1 MSELVSGARGANHSV
16 RGGRTISDKV
26 IDAHA
31 CDEDNTAL
39 YRRVTVDAVLGH
51 DATTALLIDDFERR
65 GLSIWDRDKVLLAND
80 HFSPPA
86 TAERADISNRFLAF
100 AREQDVPNLMVDRG
114 ICHQLMVEHKL
125 CQAGGLIVGADSHTV
140 MAGGIGVCATGMG
153 ATDIL
158 FTLAT
163 GTTWLRRPETIAVR
177 FHGTLPA
184 GTSGRD
190 IVLELLALL
199 GESGAQYR
207 SLEFHDE
214 STSRLCQ
221 DDRFAIANMAV
232 EIGAKFGVFAPDEV
246 TVDYYVERD
255 GELLGTL
262 VRPDADAVYER
273 VIDID
278 LTDLGPRVAKPWS
291 PANVVPLRTMEP
303 TRITTAFL
311 GSCASGRL
319 SDIKSAADEL
329 AGRKVHPDV
338 RFVVIPASV
347 NVFTQA
353 LRAGYVE
360 TLTEAGA
367 IFNHSS
373 CGGCGGIDKGVLGA
387 DDVCVSSSN
396 RNFRGRMGHWDSRTY
411 LASPR
416 TVARAAARGELAP
429 DLYDDLGSDGW

>member
-1 MSELVSGARGANHSV
+1 MT
-16 RGGRTISDKV
+16 GRTISDKV

-31 CDEDNTAL
+31 CDEDDEAL
-39 YRRVTVDAVLGH
+39 YCRVNIDAVLGH

-65 GLSIWDRDKVLLAND
+65 GLSIWDRDRVLLTND

-86 TAERADISNRFLAF
+86 TIERADISNRFLAF
-100 AREQDVPNLMVDRG
+100 AREQQVPNLMLDRG
-114 ICHQLMVEHKL
+114 ICHQLLVEHKL
-125 CQAGGLIVGADSHTV
+125 CQAGGLIVGADSHTI
-140 MAGGIGVCATGMG
+140 MAGGIGACATGMG

-163 GTTWLRRPETIAVR
+163 GTTWMRRPPTIAVR
-177 FHGTLPA
+177 FHGALPEQS
-184 GTSGRD
+184 SGRD
-190 IVLELLALL
+190 IVLELLRIL

-207 SLEFHDE
+207 SIEFHDE

-221 DDRFAIANMAV
+221 DDRFAVANMAV
-232 EIGAKFGVFAPDEV
+232 EIGAKFGVFVPDEI
-246 TVDYYVERD
+246 TVDYFVERD

-262 VRPDADAVYER
+262 VRPDADAAYER
-273 VIDID
+273 VIDVD
-278 LTDLGPRVAKPWS
+278 LSELDARVAKPWS
-291 PANVVPLRTMEP
+291 PANVVPLRELEP
-303 TRITTAFL
+303 IRITSAFL

-319 SDIKSAADEL
+319 SDIRAAAAEL
-329 AGRKVHPDV
+329 AGRQVHPNV

-347 NVFTQA
+347 EVFKQA

-373 CGGCGGIDKGVLGA
+373 CGACGGIDKGVLGA

-396 RNFRGRMGHWDSRTY
+396 RNFRGRMGHWQSRTY

-416 TVARAAARGELAP
+416 TVARAALRGELAP
-429 DLYDDLGSDGW
+429 DLYRDLGGQ